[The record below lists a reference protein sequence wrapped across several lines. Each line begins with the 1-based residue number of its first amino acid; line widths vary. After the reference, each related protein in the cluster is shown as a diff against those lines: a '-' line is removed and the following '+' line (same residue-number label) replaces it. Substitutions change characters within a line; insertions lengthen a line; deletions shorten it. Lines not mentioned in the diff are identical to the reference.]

1 MMSSGHIERVLRTS
15 LKGITMTHQLQDRY
29 IVRMP
34 TGMRETIKKEA
45 AKNHRS
51 MNAEIIHH
59 LSKVFDE
66 TKTKKADALA

>member
-1 MMSSGHIERVLRTS
+1 
-15 LKGITMTHQLQDRY
+15 MTHQLQDRY